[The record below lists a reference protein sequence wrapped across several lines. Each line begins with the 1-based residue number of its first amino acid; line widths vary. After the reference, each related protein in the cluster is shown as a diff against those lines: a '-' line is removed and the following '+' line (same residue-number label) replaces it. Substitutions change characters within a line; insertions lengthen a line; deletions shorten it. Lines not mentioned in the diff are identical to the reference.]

1 MAPHSLLFFREKSMS
16 QETYESLSDV
26 DDNLTDN
33 TRSKNVDVTDIAND
47 VDTQELIRTD
57 GTAYALAIRAEELAD
72 RKQARRFA
80 EVEFN
85 SRMRHQANLDNITIR
100 AQIEAQTHVTD
111 LNAQKIRHTD
121 HTLIDLHSKDAGS

>member
-1 MAPHSLLFFREKSMS
+1 MP
-16 QETYESLSDV
+16 QETVESLSDL
-26 DDNLTDN
+26 DDSMTNN
-33 TRSKNVDVTDIAND
+33 TRSKDVDVTDIAND

-121 HTLIDLHSKDAGS
+121 HTLIDLHSKDAA